1 MCIFHLMDME
11 WQWEFCQDHAFMDC
25 VSSVVP
31 RELDVQQLLH
41 DTEEKLKLNACC
53 IEQSLRELQGKL
65 DDTRAG
71 HRTADC
77 LQWFGPRCLS
87 QTKPVSTGHQDLL
100 DFLRALQQYLKT
112 EEDGAEDT
120 ALHILLSI
128 SSRCGVAF
136 PSFQQPIAPCLPV
149 HAVRDEAALDVQE
162 AWEDIRVQLRRHLL
176 DKLHSAD
183 DVVDGDRGAEG
194 CIRIAQRVR
203 CFEQLLFLYPET
215 EVLSRYQNLQVKFVQ
230 DLLHGTQPCSF
241 ERLADSLRTA
251 APTLSSMI
259 AMDLQTLRCVVEP
272 NTLVAFINQG
282 YLNTISQELL
292 VLIEECC
299 ENAGKDNTAHT
310 SKPGKRS
317 STKAKAQAPREA
329 SQKGV
334 RGCLTSQQLGCLAK
348 ISSTLLELDEQMELL
363 VTKMPFLNLPGAPCS
378 VRGILKKTREV
389 SEMPAG
395 NGRRYTD
402 MFLQQNP
409 EPVVLEFDW
418 RSAFRELLSPVA
430 HCLKAVLEDAC
441 SRSLLQE
448 ETAHSADTAISVILL
463 PQRDWAL
470 PGSLESEAP
479 KVIAKFCGDI
489 LKEFDL
495 LLPLVLLCRD
505 DPLLEVRS
513 TFVEVCSYV
522 ASAILGR
529 LEERAREV
537 PSTAPLRNLPALLA
551 SSLHV
556 QQWLGHI
563 QHQLRDG
570 GRIPLSL
577 LPIQRCQEL
586 TEALQHQLT
595 QYCIQTCATC
605 ILQDAEAHHWGD
617 TKPFYEGERCSF
629 SIQMWHYFLTGLRR
643 DLWAMLPPC
652 VAQKVL
658 AEILSGTL
666 EVLVCRYSQ
675 ACPTYKRSQ
684 QIRADITAVILVA
697 EQLVWS
703 VSSSL
708 EELLQPSKTVCPW
721 ISSIH
726 SLCNQ
731 LLAVL
736 VLVTAPLSELHRFC
750 LGGSGGISSATTAA
764 DSGARSVHWLTVIRP
779 ARLPPEPLR
788 TSTSNEFTTQLLL
801 KLMSSQPDCDYKL
814 LLQCLL
820 DADCILLRV
829 LLDNSYF
836 CIDDNRNDPDSHKH
850 SDAFMEAVFS
860 VLVALNNIPGAL
872 TLVLKNYF
880 DKRRLWD
887 FLYNMT
893 ADEGPTKPAVL
904 RCVRAALS
912 KAVVSIV
919 SHLIAMV
926 LDHQA
931 WEDLATFLPS
941 QGLPESVLAKVPKEW
956 HYVAPDARGM
966 EASRGD
972 NKLMIQAVSFV
983 FAILPSAIAS
993 LPLPLRFLF
1002 LTGEKQVSQHAQQPK
1017 LTGLL
1022 VWGFVSCLCQDLE
1035 EGGRL
1040 TLDHRAMD
1048 KLALL
1053 SECLQ
1058 SAMGNQ
1064 RGGASPVV
1072 QKVLQKLE
1080 ESRPDWTVMQMQK
1093 AHRLCAGG
1101 VLESVRAGVAQGS
1114 GGVPELTEQKISLM
1128 LLEVCHQPGGSEYLR
1143 QIYHIIRLNED
1154 LLKVQ
1159 LAAPR
1164 GQSDA
1169 PQWMVDFNLV
1179 NEHASPSPPHFN
1191 PLTCFQHIGSKE
1203 FSQSAISE
1211 WNWDWAQLLPAYL
1224 GMSPLTLSALLAN
1237 SFPQLVV
1244 SRAMWRDII
1253 VPRVQ
1258 CVLPRISSSDH
1269 DKGRHTIASS
1279 PCPRSSCLL
1288 KRHVLL
1294 EN

>member
-53 IEQSLRELQGKL
+53 IEQSLRELQGTL
-65 DDTRAG
+65 GDTRAG
-71 HRTADC
+71 D
-77 LQWFGPRCLS
+77 QM
-87 QTKPVSTGHQDLL
+87 KPVSTGHQDLL
-100 DFLRALQQYLKT
+100 DFLRALQQYLRT
-112 EEDGAEDT
+112 EEDGREDA
-120 ALHILLSI
+120 ALLTLLSI

-136 PSFQQPIAPCLPV
+136 PSFQQRMAPCFPV

-162 AWEDIRVQLRRHLL
+162 AWEDIRVLLRRHLL
-176 DKLHSAD
+176 EKLHSAD

-194 CIRIAQRVR
+194 CIRMARRVR
-203 CFEQLLFLYPET
+203 RFEQLLFLYPET

-230 DLLHGTQPCSF
+230 DLLRGTQPCSF
-241 ERLADSLRTA
+241 ERLADRLRTA
-251 APTLSSMI
+251 APTLCSTI
-259 AMDLQTLRCVVEP
+259 AADLHTLRCVVEP
-272 NTLVAFINQG
+272 NTLIAFINQG

-299 ENAGKDNTAHT
+299 ENAVKDTSTHT

-317 STKAKAQAPREA
+317 CTKAKAQGSAREA
-329 SQKGV
+329 SQRGV
-334 RGCLTSQQLGCLAK
+334 SGCLTSQQLSCLAK
-348 ISSTLLELDEQMELL
+348 ICSTLLELDEQMELL
-363 VTKMPFLNLPGAPCS
+363 VTKLPFLACPGAPCS

-395 NGRRYTD
+395 NGNRYTD
-402 MFLQQNP
+402 MLLQQNP

-418 RSAFRELLSPVA
+418 RSAFRELVSPVA

-441 SRSLLQE
+441 SRSRQQE
-448 ETAHSADTAISVILL
+448 ETDTVISVILL

-470 PGSLESEAP
+470 PSSLESQAP
-479 KVIAKFCGDI
+479 KMIAKFCGDI
-489 LKEFDL
+489 LKEFDV
-495 LLPLVLLCRD
+495 LLPLALLCRD

-522 ASAILGR
+522 ASAVVGR

-551 SSLHV
+551 SSLHI

-570 GRIPLSL
+570 GRVPLSL

-586 TEALQHQLT
+586 TEALQDQLT
-595 QYCIQTCATC
+595 QYCIQTCATS
-605 ILQDAEAHHWGD
+605 IFQDAEAHHWGD

-643 DLWAMLPPC
+643 DLWAMLPPW

-666 EVLVCRYSQ
+666 EVLACRYSQ

-684 QIRADITAVILVA
+684 QIRVDITAVLLVV

-708 EELLQPSKTVCPW
+708 EELLQPSRTVCPW
-721 ISSIH
+721 IFSIH

-750 LGGSGGISSATTAA
+750 QGGSGGISSATTAA
-764 DSGARSVHWLTVIRP
+764 DSEARGVSWLTAIRP
-779 ARLPPEPLR
+779 ALFPPEPLR
-788 TSTSNEFTTQLLL
+788 SSTVTSNEFTTKHLL
-801 KLMSSQPDCDYKL
+801 KLMSSQPDCDHKL
-814 LLQCLL
+814 LLQSLL

-836 CIDDNRNDPDSHKH
+836 CIDDSRNDPDSHKH
-850 SDAFMEAVFS
+850 GDAFMEAVFS
-860 VLVALNNIPGAL
+860 VLLPLNNIPGAL

-893 ADEGPTKPAVL
+893 EEGPARSAVL

-912 KAVVSIV
+912 KAVLSIV

-941 QGLPESVLAKVPKEW
+941 QGLPESVLSKVPKEW
-956 HYVAPDARGM
+956 RYVAPNARGRQ
-966 EASRGD
+966 ASKGHD
-972 NKLMIQAVSFV
+972 ELMIQALSFV

-1002 LTGEKQVSQHAQQPK
+1002 CTGEKRVSQHAEQLK
-1017 LTGLL
+1017 RTGLL
-1022 VWGFVSCLCQDLE
+1022 IWGLVSCLCQDLE

-1040 TLDHRAMD
+1040 TLDHRAAD
-1048 KLALL
+1048 KLALVI
-1053 SECLQ
+1053 ECLQ

-1064 RGGASPVV
+1064 RGGANPVV

-1080 ESRPDWTVMQMQK
+1080 ESRPNWTVMQLQK
-1093 AHRLCAGG
+1093 ARKLCAGG
-1101 VLESVRAGVAQGS
+1101 VLESVQAGVAPGRGGS
-1114 GGVPELTEQKISLM
+1114 PELTEQKIGLM
-1128 LLEVCHQPGGSEYLR
+1128 LLEVCHQPGGSENLR

-1154 LLKVQ
+1154 LLKAQ
-1159 LAAPR
+1159 LEASR

-1169 PQWMVDFNLV
+1169 PQRMVDFSL
-1179 NEHASPSPPHFN
+1179 ASDPRPPDFN
-1191 PLTCFQHIGSKE
+1191 PLTCFQHIGLKE

-1224 GMSPLTLSALLAN
+1224 GMSPLTLGTLLAN
-1237 SFPQLVV
+1237 RWELQEEAALEDEEKTLV
-1244 SRAMWRDII
+1244 
-1253 VPRVQ
+1253 
-1258 CVLPRISSSDH
+1258 DH
-1269 DKGRHTIASS
+1269 LQNVYFKTSLGS
-1279 PCPRSSCLL
+1279 
-1288 KRHVLL
+1288 
-1294 EN
+1294 